1 MANYVALLRGINV
14 GGNKIIA
21 MARLREALT
30 AAGMQDVRTYI
41 ASGNVVFRARK
52 ASTGTIAQQV
62 ERVIEETFA
71 HEVTVFVR
79 THAELQRIIEQN
91 PFRDEAAKTG
101 ATVHV
106 WLLSAPP
113 APEKVKQLTAMS
125 EPGDELRIIGDT
137 MYQLR
142 SGGFSDSLF
151 ARIPMEKRLAVL
163 ATARKLSTLESLLKL
178 AVTA

>member
-1 MANYVALLRGINV
+1 MPSYVALLRGINV
-14 GGNKIIA
+14 GGHKPIA

-52 ASTGTIAQQV
+52 ASARTIAQQV

-79 THAELQRIIEQN
+79 TFTELERIVDNN
-91 PFRDEAAKTG
+91 PFRDDTTKTD

-106 WLLSAPP
+106 WLLSAAP
-113 APEKVKQLTAMS
+113 AAEKAKELTAMS
-125 EPGDELRIIGDT
+125 VPGDELRIIGDT

-151 ARIPMEKRLAVL
+151 ARIPIEKRLAVL

-178 AVTA
+178 AIKE

>member
-14 GGNKIIA
+14 GGHKIIA

-52 ASTGTIAQQV
+52 ASSRTIAQQV

-71 HEVTVFVR
+71 HDVTVFVR
-79 THAELQRIIEQN
+79 AHAELQRIIDEN
-91 PFRDEAAKTG
+91 PFRDEAAHTG

-113 APEKVKQLTAMS
+113 APEKAEALTALN

-142 SGGFSDSLF
+142 NGGFSDSVF

-178 AVTA
+178 AVKA